1 MICAKPQGIPLQLM
15 DKHIQRM
22 KETSVHA
29 LNITLL
35 FTPQGLAN
43 LSEAKT
49 GPDTEVNAEQ
59 SSW

>member
-1 MICAKPQGIPLQLM
+1 MIFAKPQGIPLQLM
-15 DKHIQRM
+15 DKHIQSM
-22 KETSVHA
+22 KETSVHT
-29 LNITLL
+29 LNTFL